1 MWCGFQDWG
10 ALLWNG
16 VGHGWASVWGG
27 AAQRKGRTQ
36 AWELV
41 TSGSLGSREGS
52 HNPLHMPGP
61 LLPAS
66 RPVMPLCQGSR

>member
-27 AAQRKGRTQ
+27 AA
-36 AWELV
+36 LI
-41 TSGSLGSREGS
+41 LI
-52 HNPLHMPGP
+52 
-61 LLPAS
+61 
-66 RPVMPLCQGSR
+66 

>member
-27 AAQRKGRTQ
+27 GSTEEGPDPGMGVGDQR
-36 AWELV
+36 E
-41 TSGSLGSREGS
+41 
-52 HNPLHMPGP
+52 PGK
-61 LLPAS
+61 
-66 RPVMPLCQGSR
+66 QGGQS

>member
-1 MWCGFQDWG
+1 MVQVPGLGCPALERGRAWLGWC
-10 ALLWNG
+10 
-16 VGHGWASVWGG
+16 VSG

-41 TSGSLGSREGS
+41 ASGSLGSREGS
-52 HNPLHMPGP
+52 HNPPHMAGP